1 METVGIESFGGT
13 LPEVPEKDAA
23 ISSPT
28 SDNRYS
34 GWKGLDDYLIQ
45 SGYNGYQEFYDYMS
59 DEGMTCDDNI
69 YRDLILKK
77 LKVLNPEE
85 KWANIILKYDQLVAT
100 GLKFDRDELDSNVEL
115 KFLLFLR
122 VTNALK
128 ISDLLYDDSD
138 DKIEDVST
146 ALNSRMLSLTGLAN
160 SPHEDQ
166 VKLALIKL
174 SHIQSDIPSLFV
186 LKTADYLC
194 TLSGDP
200 ELNQALMKDAFKVL
214 FAVNFQFNNYFQFAG
229 SDPNELFKFQLLRV
243 LEANCPKLFGK
254 LVEKLGDNLIDFL
267 QEWVNE
273 DSFWIK
279 ILESDHFSNVIDDII
294 LQSFKVLVLYIVQ
307 SLYSTQDVII
317 EKLGILT
324 EKEEYIQL
332 LNEFISIS
340 ESSFTNLSF
349 QNLFT
354 YEAEF
359 NSLKQPLS
367 EHITKKSRLIRS
379 LKTKNHQLMVNK
391 QRKQTQFN
399 DLLANYQQLN
409 EEKMNNE
416 LLVERLNRENSN
428 LTKEIQ
434 AKQDQ
439 LDGYLSNYDVI
450 KTTNDRNKEMDLM
463 NNGLKKDMEQITK
476 KIQELQVKLKR

>member
-1 METVGIESFGGT
+1 METVGIESFERN
-13 LPEVPEKDAA
+13 LPEVPEKDVA
-23 ISSPT
+23 ISAPT

-34 GWKGLDDYLIQ
+34 SWKGLDDYLIH

-85 KWANIILKYDQLVAT
+85 KWANIVLKYDQLVST
-100 GLKFDRDELDSNVEL
+100 GLKFDRKELDSNVEL

-138 DKIEDVST
+138 DTSEDVSA
-146 ALNSRMLSLTGLAN
+146 ALNSRMLSLTGLTN
-160 SPHEDQ
+160 SPYEDQ
-166 VKLALIKL
+166 IRLALIKL

-186 LKTADYLC
+186 LKTAEYLF
-194 TLSGDP
+194 TLSEDP
-200 ELNQALMKDAFKVL
+200 QLNQVLIKDAFKVL
-214 FAVNFQFNNYFQFAG
+214 FAVNFQFNNYFQFFG
-229 SDPNELFKFQLLRV
+229 SEPNELFKFQLLRV
-243 LEANCPKLFGK
+243 LETNCPRLFGR
-254 LVEKLGDNLIDFL
+254 LVEKLGDTMIEFL
-267 QEWVNE
+267 QEWVNK
-273 DSFWIK
+273 DSFWLK
-279 ILESDHFSNVIDDII
+279 ILESDHCSNIIDDVI

-307 SLYSTQDVII
+307 SLHSNQDVII

-324 EKEEYIQL
+324 EKEEFIQL
-332 LNEFISIS
+332 LNESVSIS
-340 ESSFTNLSF
+340 ETSFTKLSF

-379 LKTKNHQLMVNK
+379 LRTKNHQLKVNK
-391 QRKQTQFN
+391 QKKQTQFN

-416 LLVERLNRENSN
+416 LLVERLNRENSS

-439 LDGYLSNYDVI
+439 LDVYLSNYDVI

-463 NNGLKKDMEQITK
+463 NSGLKKDMEQITK
-476 KIQELQVKLKR
+476 KIQELQLKLRR